1 MTTSHSGTSRPFT
14 VYLCTSCTAKPK
26 LAVLEELR
34 ATIRRCAH
42 GMLVTTAC
50 MHGPLA
56 CAARPHGPIVILQPC
71 SVERVP
77 IGSARWIG
85 PINDKVD
92 IRALRGW
99 LEQGEWDYW
108 SLPDRLRAELRWPNR
123 FSRN

>member
-1 MTTSHSGTSRPFT
+1 MTASHSGTSRPFT

-50 MHGPLA
+50 MLGPLA

-77 IGSARWIG
+77 VGSARWIG

-99 LEQGEWDYW
+99 LEQGQWDYW
-108 SLPDRLRAELRWPNR
+108 ALPDRLRAELR
-123 FSRN
+123 

>member
-1 MTTSHSGTSRPFT
+1 
-14 VYLCTSCTAKPK
+14 
-26 LAVLEELR
+26 VLEELR

-50 MHGPLA
+50 MLGPLA
-56 CAARPHGPIVILQPC
+56 CAVRPHGPVVILQPC

-85 PINDKVD
+85 PINDKAD
-92 IRALRGW
+92 IRALRDW
-99 LEQGEWDYW
+99 LEQGEWD
-108 SLPDRLRAELRWPNR
+108 SGALPDRLRADLRWPNR

>member
-1 MTTSHSGTSRPFT
+1 

-50 MHGPLA
+50 MLGPLA
-56 CAARPHGPIVILQPC
+56 CAARPHGPMVILQPC
-71 SVERVP
+71 SVEHVP
-77 IGSARWIG
+77 IGPARWIG

-92 IRALRGW
+92 MRALRDW
-99 LEQGEWDYW
+99 LERGEWDYRA
-108 SLPDRLRAELRWPNR
+108 LPDRLRAELSWPNR
-123 FSRN
+123 SSRN

>member
-1 MTTSHSGTSRPFT
+1 MTTSHTGTSRPFT
-14 VYLCTSCTAKPK
+14 VYLCTSCTAKPT

-34 ATIRRCAH
+34 ATIRPCGH
-42 GMLVTTAC
+42 GMLATPAG
-50 MHGPLA
+50 MLGPA
-56 CAARPHGPIVILQPC
+56 AGAARAPGPIVILQPC

-99 LEQGEWDYW
+99 LEHGEWDYW
-108 SLPDRLRAELRWPNR
+108 ALPDRLRAELRWPNR